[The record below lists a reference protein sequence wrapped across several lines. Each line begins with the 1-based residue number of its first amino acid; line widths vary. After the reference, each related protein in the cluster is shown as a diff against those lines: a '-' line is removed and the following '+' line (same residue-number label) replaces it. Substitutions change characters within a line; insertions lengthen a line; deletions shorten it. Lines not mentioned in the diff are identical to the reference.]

1 MNQPESQPVSLPV
14 SLPVTRPL
22 GEPVNHVVEC
32 RGVCVDRGG
41 VQVVTDV
48 DLVVEPGDWVA
59 VVGPNGA
66 GKTSLLHAVAGLIP
80 ATGSVRVGGL
90 DPARASRRRTA
101 RVVALMPQRPV
112 VPEGTSVREMV
123 ALGRTPHL
131 RRFGTETSADRDAVE
146 RTLHRLELIDLADRP
161 AVGLSGG
168 ELQRV
173 VLGRALA
180 QQPQLLLL
188 DEPTSSLD
196 IGHQQSVL
204 DLVNRM
210 RLQDELTV
218 IAAMHDLTLAGQY
231 GRRVLLLHQG
241 RVVADASPAE
251 VLRPARLSEVYGAR
265 VEVLQRDDGPAVLPV
280 RHPHQ
285 IGVRAVSGSDTFPG
299 LDPGHEPVMASPDPV
314 VGDARVSDRGAGER
328 TGRALQRSPV
338 RPELVGHR
346 TLVLGGARSGK
357 SRHAQRLLADRTDV
371 LYVTP
376 GPVPDGTDS
385 DWAARVSAHQQDRPA
400 TWTTCETTDVAAAL
414 EAADRPVL
422 VDCFA
427 TWLASAMGTAGAW
440 ESADGDT
447 AWQQRLD
454 EDVDRLLRAWRSVR
468 VPVVG
473 VSNEVGSGVVPST
486 RSGVLFRDA
495 MGRLNRRLADES
507 DDVRL
512 LIAGRVQ
519 RLEGDPP

>member
-1 MNQPESQPVSLPV
+1 MSRPGPV
-14 SLPVTRPL
+14 R
-22 GEPVNHVVEC
+22 HVVEC
-32 RGVCVDRGG
+32 HGVCVDRGG

-90 DPARASRRRTA
+90 DPVRASRRRTA

-131 RRFGTETSADRDAVE
+131 RRFGTETAADRDAVE
-146 RTLHRLELIDLADRP
+146 RTLHRLELIELADRP

-188 DEPTSSLD
+188 DEPTSALD

-231 GRRVLLLHQG
+231 GRRVVLLHQG

-265 VEVLQRDDGPAVLPV
+265 VEVLHREDGPAVLPV
-280 RHPHQ
+280 RRPHEIGVLAVRSAETFPARHPHEES
-285 IGVRAVSGSDTFPG
+285 VTAYADPAVGHTRNSARDAVVHTEESLQGP
-299 LDPGHEPVMASPDPV
+299 LD
-314 VGDARVSDRGAGER
+314 
-328 TGRALQRSPV
+328 
-338 RPELVGHR
+338 RPTPVGHR

-371 LYVTP
+371 LCVTP
-376 GPVPDGTDS
+376 GPVPDGTDP
-385 DWAARVSAHQQDRPA
+385 DWAARVSAHQRDRPP
-400 TWTTCETTDVAAAL
+400 TWTTCETTDVAAAI
-414 EAADRPVL
+414 ESADRPVL

-427 TWLASAMGTAGAW
+427 TWLASAMGAAGAW
-440 ESADGDT
+440 ESVDGDT
-447 AWQQRLD
+447 TWQQRLD
-454 EDVDRLLRAWRSVR
+454 QDVERLLSAWRSVR

-512 LIAGRVQ
+512 VIAGRVQ